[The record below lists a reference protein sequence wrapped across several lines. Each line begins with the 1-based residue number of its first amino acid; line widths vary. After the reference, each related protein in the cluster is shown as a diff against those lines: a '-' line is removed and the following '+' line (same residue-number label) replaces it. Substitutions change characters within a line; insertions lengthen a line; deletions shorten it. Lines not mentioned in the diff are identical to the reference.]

1 MPTRGCR
8 RASVISPAGVASL
21 TAMDRTDLALGT
33 AVGVAPPEP
42 RTGAGRA
49 AAWLV
54 GDALSC
60 VLHVRDAPMAY
71 VLVDQGH
78 EVVVAGDDVS
88 TARHPDIV
96 YVRTQGE
103 RLPFGP
109 EVFDVVVAPH
119 VRDAQTVL
127 AEYARVLR
135 PGGLLSTMTRT
146 YDDSIPWMRRLHDV
160 IGRRPE
166 GQPAADTLTAS
177 GLFGEAEID
186 DFGTWEEFDLPGLL
200 RFAAEVKDPA
210 AGDEIFPAV
219 RDLFTSYASQSGT
232 LRLRHQTHCLRA
244 RVMRENLAEEPTP
257 ETTLFDFA

>member
-1 MPTRGCR
+1 MDQ
-8 RASVISPAGVASL
+8 
-21 TAMDRTDLALGT
+21 TALALGT

-54 GDALSC
+54 GDTLSC
-60 VLHVRDAPMAY
+60 VLHLGDTPMAY
-71 VLVDQGH
+71 VLADQGH
-78 EVVVAGDDVS
+78 EVVVAGEDVT
-88 TARHPDIV
+88 TARHPDIL

-109 EVFDVVVAPH
+109 EVFDVVIAPQM
-119 VRDAQTVL
+119 REAPTAL

-135 PGGLLSTMTRT
+135 ADGLLSTMART
-146 YDDSIPWMRRLHDV
+146 FDDSIPWMRKLHAV

-166 GQPAADTLTAS
+166 GQPGADTLTAS
-177 GLFGEAEID
+177 GLFETAEMD
-186 DFGTWEEFDLPGLL
+186 DFGTWEELDLPGAL
-200 RFAAEVKDPA
+200 RFAAEVRDPA
-210 AGDEIFPAV
+210 TGDEIFAAV

-244 RVMRENLAEEPTP
+244 RVIRDNLPEVPTP
-257 ETTLFDFA
+257 ETTLLDFA